1 MVTVLHVI
9 ASASL
14 DWGGPSRVI
23 REMTAA
29 LADRGHRV
37 LVLSAD
43 GPEDQRREGSQ
54 PPFDPRVEHRLH
66 RFDINRAPWPSSGL
80 MVDLVRHLRGPDRVD
95 VAHVHGLFNLPCTAA
110 MLALRAARVPYVL
123 RPCGMLDRFSLSQKA
138 RRKTPWWRF
147 FDGPSASRAG
157 AIQCSTRHE
166 VEAVELALT
175 EHRLSGR
182 VVECPQGV
190 AALPAPSPTP
200 PRATPYLLF
209 LGRVAEKKGLIPL
222 VRALAADPALPDLVI
237 VGPDERGHRA
247 EVEREVVRL
256 GVLHRVQWV
265 GPIYSA
271 HEKSSWYAHAA
282 AFCLPSADENFGLT
296 VVEAARLGTPLLVSP
311 EVGLAD
317 QVRRFAAGLV
327 AEARPEPIAAALK
340 TLVAHRESFRAGAR
354 ALGASFDWPERAAA
368 VESLYLDS
376 MAGTDRK
383 AGLRASR
390 GR

>member
-37 LVLSAD
+37 IVLSAD
-43 GPEDQRREGSQ
+43 MPEADRREGSQ

-66 RFDINRAPWPSSGL
+66 RFDLNRAPWPSTRL
-80 MVDLVRHLRGPDRVD
+80 WLDLVRHLRDID

-110 MLALRAARVPYVL
+110 MLALRVARVPYVL

-138 RRKTPWWRF
+138 RRKTPWWRYL
-147 FDGPSASRAG
+147 DGPSASRAA
-157 AIQCSTRHE
+157 AIQCSTGHE
-166 VEAVELALT
+166 VDAVSRALA
-175 EHRLSGR
+175 EQRLSGH

-190 AALPAPSPTP
+190 AALPAPSPNP
-200 PRATPYLLF
+200 PRSAPYLLF

-222 VRALAADPALPDLVI
+222 VRALAADPGLPDLVI
-237 VGPDERGHRA
+237 VGPDERGHRGD
-247 EVEREVVRL
+247 VEREIERL
-256 GVLHRVQWV
+256 RIMHRVQWV
-265 GPIYSA
+265 GPIYSPY
-271 HEKSSWYAHAA
+271 EKSNWYTHAA

-296 VVEAARLGTPLLVSP
+296 VVEAARLGTPVLVSP

-317 QVRRFAAGLV
+317 HVLRHRAGLV
-327 AEARPEPIAAALK
+327 AEALPEAIARALG
-340 TLVAHRESFRAGAR
+340 TLVTTRADFEAGAR
-354 ALGASFDWPERAAA
+354 ALGSSFDWPERAAA
-368 VESLYLDS
+368 VENLYLE
-376 MAGTDRK
+376 AVRH
-383 AGLRASR
+383 RAR
-390 GR
+390 

>member
-1 MVTVLHVI
+1 MVTALHVI

-37 LVLSAD
+37 IVLSAD
-43 GPEDQRREGSQ
+43 GPADRVREGSQ

-66 RFDINRAPWPSSGL
+66 RFDLMRAPWPSTGL
-80 MVDLVRHLRGPDRVD
+80 MIDLVRSLARAARHDRID
-95 VAHVHGLFNLPCTAA
+95 VAHVHGLFNLPCSSA

-138 RRKTPWWRF
+138 RRKTPWWRYL
-147 FDGPSASRAG
+147 DGPSASRAA

-166 VEAVELALT
+166 VEAVSGALR
-175 EHRLSGR
+175 EHGLSGN
-182 VVECPQGV
+182 VVECAQGV
-190 AALPAPSPTP
+190 AALPAPAPTP
-200 PRATPYLLF
+200 PRPTPYLLF

-222 VRALAADPALPDLVI
+222 VRALATRPGLPDLAI

-247 EVEREVVRL
+247 EVEREIERL

-265 GPIYSA
+265 GPLYAPI
-271 HEKSSWYAHAA
+271 EKANWYAHAA

-296 VVEAARLGTPLLVSP
+296 VIEAARLGTPVLVSP

-317 QVRRFAAGLV
+317 HVVRHRAGLV
-327 AEARPEPIAAALK
+327 AEANPEAIARALE
-340 TLVAHRESFRAGAR
+340 TLLATRADLEHGAR
-354 ALGASFDWPERAAA
+354 ALGSAFDWPGRAAA
-368 VESLYLDS
+368 VEDLYLE
-376 MAGTDRK
+376 A
-383 AGLRASR
+383 LRHRAR
-390 GR
+390 

>member
-1 MVTVLHVI
+1 V
-9 ASASL
+9 
-14 DWGGPSRVI
+14 
-23 REMTAA
+23 
-29 LADRGHRV
+29 
-37 LVLSAD
+37 SAD

-66 RFDINRAPWPSSGL
+66 RFDFNRAPWPSSGL
-80 MVDLVRHLRGPDRVD
+80 MVDLVRHLRGADRVD
-95 VAHVHGLFNLPCTAA
+95 VAHIHGLFNLPCTAA

-147 FDGPSASRAG
+147 IDGPSASRAG

-166 VEAVELALT
+166 VEAVSQALG
-175 EHRLSGR
+175 EYRLSGH

-190 AALPAPSPTP
+190 AALPAPAPMA

-209 LGRVAEKKGLIPL
+209 LGRVAGKKGLIPL
-222 VRALAADPALPDLVI
+222 VQALASDPALPDLVI
-237 VGPDERGHRA
+237 VGPDERGHRG
-247 EVEREVVRL
+247 EVERELERL
-256 GVLHRVQWV
+256 RIVHRVQWV
-265 GPIYSA
+265 GPIYSP
-271 HEKSSWYAHAA
+271 HEKSTWYAHAA

-296 VVEAARLGTPLLVSP
+296 VVEAARLGTPVLVSP

-317 QVRRFAAGLV
+317 HVRRYNAGLV
-327 AEARPEPIAAALK
+327 AEARPEAIAKALRA
-340 TLVAHRESFRAGAR
+340 LIAGREKHVAGAR

-368 VESLYLDS
+368 VEQLYVDA
-376 MAGTDRK
+376 MAMK
-383 AGLRASR
+383 

>member
-1 MVTVLHVI
+1 MVTALHVI

-37 LVLSAD
+37 IVLSAD
-43 GPEDQRREGSQ
+43 GPAHLVRAGSQ
-54 PPFDPRVEHRLH
+54 PPFDPRVEHHLH
-66 RFDINRAPWPSSGL
+66 RFDLMRAPWPSTGL
-80 MVDLVRHLRGPDRVD
+80 MVDLMRHLRGTGRVD
-95 VAHVHGLFNLPCTAA
+95 VAHVHGLFNLPCSSA

-147 FDGPSASRAG
+147 LDGPSASRAA

-166 VEAVELALT
+166 VEAVTQALS
-175 EHRLSGR
+175 EHGLSGN

-190 AALPAPSPTP
+190 AALPTPTAGP

-209 LGRVAEKKGLIPL
+209 LGRVAGKKGLIPL
-222 VRALAADPALPDLVI
+222 VRALATRPGLPDLAI

-247 EVEREVVRL
+247 EVEREVERL
-256 GVLHRVQWV
+256 GILHRVQWV
-265 GPIYSA
+265 GPLYAPI
-271 HEKSSWYAHAA
+271 EKSNWYAHAA

-296 VVEAARLGTPLLVSP
+296 VIEAARLGTPVLVSP
-311 EVGLAD
+311 DVGLAD
-317 QVRRFAAGLV
+317 HVVRHRAGLV
-327 AEARPEPIAAALK
+327 AEANPEAIARALE
-340 TLVAHRESFRAGAR
+340 TLLATRADLEHGAR
-354 ALGASFDWPERAAA
+354 ALGSAFDWPERAAA
-368 VESLYLDS
+368 VENLYLE
-376 MAGTDRK
+376 AVRR
-383 AGLRASR
+383 RAR
-390 GR
+390 